1 MTRPFLTARW
11 EELLFLSYRCPAEV
25 LEPLVPD
32 GTILD
37 PWQGQTYLSLVGFHF
52 GDTRVMGFPIPGH
65 RHFEEVNLRFYV
77 RREVAGQVRR
87 AVVFIRELVPRR
99 AIALVARQVYNEPYL
114 AVPMSRRSLVDTG
127 RGGELE
133 YLWRYR
139 GQPFGMRATVDGRL
153 EEPAPGSLAEF
164 ITEHY
169 WGYTRQRDGSTLEYR
184 VEHPRWPL
192 WTVTSHSVTGAFTTL
207 FGPDLGA
214 ILLGTPDSVLAA
226 RGSEVTVYPGERLA
240 PGPQ

>member
-153 EEPAPGSLAEF
+153 EEPTAGSLAEF

-192 WTVTSHSVTGAFTTL
+192 WGVASHSIAGDFRSL
-207 FGPDLGA
+207 FGPVLGEVFLGA
-214 ILLGTPDSVLAA
+214 PDSVLAA
-226 RGSEVTVYPGERLA
+226 AGSGVTVSAGEKL
-240 PGPQ
+240 GT

>member
-1 MTRPFLTARW
+1 MPRPFLTARW
-11 EELLFLSYRCPAEV
+11 EELIFLSYRCPAEV

-52 GDTRVMGFPIPGH
+52 GDTRVMGFPVPGH

-87 AVVFIRELVPRR
+87 AVVFIRELVPKL
-99 AIALVARQVYNEPYL
+99 AIAAVARMVYNEPYL
-114 AVPMSRRSLVDTG
+114 AVPMSRHDHLDTG
-127 RGGELE
+127 GGGELE
-133 YLWRYR
+133 YRWRFR
-139 GQPFGMRATVDGRL
+139 GQQFGMRATVEGRQ

-192 WTVTSHSVTGAFTTL
+192 WTVTSHSAHGPFPTV
-207 FGPDLGA
+207 FGSHFGG
-214 ILLGTPDSVLAA
+214 ILLGPPDSVLAA
-226 RGSEVTVYPGERLA
+226 RGSEVTVYSGERLA
-240 PGPQ
+240 PSPQ